1 MPRLSRD
8 KLRAVEEQQRHVV
21 TVRPATLAG
30 GIGWAAAL
38 PFIAAAATPVLGSA
52 GKWIG
57 KKIFGKGVKQSGAGV
72 LRSGD
77 RISIQQ
83 PRLPKMLTGGGPLA
97 GPLAPL
103 ARGSGRSPG
112 GAVYRAGDYPLP
124 SMAPLPHYKSSTT
137 GGLPGAGM
145 LSGVLPTAVKAVS
158 ATKKKSTR
166 KGTVKKGSA
175 EAKAKMAALRAMK
188 KKA

>member
-57 KKIFGKGVKQSGAGV
+57 RKIFGKGVKQSGAGV

-83 PRLPKMLTGGGPLA
+83 PRLPKMLTGT
-97 GPLAPL
+97 
-103 ARGSGRSPG
+103 